1 LLVAVHFH
9 FTTFAAPVFA
19 GQVGRLTRHTRLFRV
34 VAWAIVGSS
43 PLIALGFIFSP
54 VLKLAAVL
62 TLSGALVVLAGLTD
76 GVLKKLTNLPARWL
90 VGGAAASITIG
101 MMLAG
106 LFGIGEF
113 TETWWLTIP
122 EMARSHGPINGLG
135 FACGGLLGW
144 TLAGRETARSGR
156 QTLTRMLTF

>member
-1 LLVAVHFH
+1 M
-9 FTTFAAPVFA
+9 
-19 GQVGRLTRHTRLFRV
+19 
-34 VAWAIVGSS
+34 I
-43 PLIALGFIFSP
+43 
-54 VLKLAAVL
+54 
-62 TLSGALVVLAGLTD
+62 
-76 GVLKKLTNLPARWL
+76 
-90 VGGAAASITIG
+90 
-101 MMLAG
+101 LAG

-144 TLAGRETARSGR
+144 TLAGREPARNGR